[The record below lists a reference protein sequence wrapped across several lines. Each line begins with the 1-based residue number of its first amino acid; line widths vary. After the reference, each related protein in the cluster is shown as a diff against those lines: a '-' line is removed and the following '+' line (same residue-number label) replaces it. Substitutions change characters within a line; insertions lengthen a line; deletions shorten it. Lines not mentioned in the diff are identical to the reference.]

1 MLFNKARN
9 QGLLDSRDYKAFY
22 KQNIFSNILKKEHNN
37 MLQRV
42 QKADQNKVDRPIKSG
57 VICPTIT

>member
-1 MLFNKARN
+1 MLFNKTRN
-9 QGLLDSRDYKAFY
+9 QGLLDSRNYKAFY
-22 KQNIFSNILKKEHNN
+22 KQNIFSNILKKERNN

-42 QKADQNKVDRPIKSG
+42 QKADQNQADGPMKSG